1 MIELQKGI
9 IQITGPSASGKT
21 TLRKKLQ
28 KMEAGLMF
36 SVSATTRPKR
46 SDEVD
51 GADYY
56 FVSESDFLKMIQ
68 NNLFIEYVTPEQS
81 QSGFYYGTLWSEIE
95 RIDNEGR
102 FSLLDT
108 DIKGAESVKRLYG
121 HFSKSFYVLTNQ
133 VDRNRFLLNR
143 GDVLDVVEFNKRL
156 SDGDN
161 LNYSVEETDEFSS
174 VIDHVIRN
182 GEGLLGEAFGELV
195 NHSISFIKS
204 RTA

>member
-1 MIELQKGI
+1 MIELKKGI

-68 NNLFIEYVTPEQS
+68 NNLFIKY
-81 QSGFYYGTLWSEIE
+81 
-95 RIDNEGR
+95 
-102 FSLLDT
+102 
-108 DIKGAESVKRLYG
+108 
-121 HFSKSFYVLTNQ
+121 
-133 VDRNRFLLNR
+133 
-143 GDVLDVVEFNKRL
+143 
-156 SDGDN
+156 
-161 LNYSVEETDEFSS
+161 
-174 VIDHVIRN
+174 
-182 GEGLLGEAFGELV
+182 
-195 NHSISFIKS
+195 
-204 RTA
+204 